1 MINKMKKI
9 GFRVDGNAKI
19 GMGHVMRTL
28 ALASAFPSDIEL
40 IFIVKEEAAVLKKL
54 KEFRRELSII
64 SLPAD
69 CSTGE
74 ELSQMGSIIRKEGI
88 EVLVTDSYAFDQDYL
103 QELKRIGGK
112 LVSIHDFAP
121 FPFPS
126 DIVINGNIY
135 APELEYVSLGGDT
148 SFLLGTEYLLLRDEF
163 NNLPERRINEK
174 VRRIL
179 VTVGGGDPLNLTPKI
194 IKAIDNIHNF
204 TYNDFISKDKLELDL
219 IIGPAFDN
227 VEEIIAVVKELQ
239 LKTSLHFNVQQ
250 MSDMMLQADLAVC
263 AGGSTLYEL
272 AATGTPAIA
281 ILQAENQVKGAQTL
295 AEKRVIINLGPGDRL
310 EAEDIGGGLLELI
323 NNYELRKNMSKRGQK
338 LVDGKGAVRCVK
350 EILSLR

>member
-1 MINKMKKI
+1 M
-9 GFRVDGNAKI
+9 
-19 GMGHVMRTL
+19 
-28 ALASAFPSDIEL
+28 
-40 IFIVKEEAAVLKKL
+40 
-54 KEFRRELSII
+54 
-64 SLPAD
+64 
-69 CSTGE
+69 
-74 ELSQMGSIIRKEGI
+74 
-88 EVLVTDSYAFDQDYL
+88 
-103 QELKRIGGK
+103 
-112 LVSIHDFAP
+112 
-121 FPFPS
+121 
-126 DIVINGNIY
+126 
-135 APELEYVSLGGDT
+135 
-148 SFLLGTEYLLLRDEF
+148 
-163 NNLPERRINEK
+163 
-174 VRRIL
+174 
-179 VTVGGGDPLNLTPKI
+179 TVGGGDPLNLTPKI